1 MSLSWWIKW
10 LSKKEKL
17 LYSLNSGLSVSH
29 SSLVLMGMGVVL
41 GLSIATNHG
50 PTLFHSLPPA
60 SATSCSLRKQLR
72 PAIDRFDSY
81 RYNSDKRSF
90 VTVRCL
96 SSSVAPISV
105 SLPASEIKAMCKT
118 WLWRG
123 HTIKYL
129 IYPPLIPGNVSNP
142 PSDPLLLI
150 HGFGASVA
158 HWRRYLLLIMK
169 LKFSI
174 FH

>member
-1 MSLSWWIKW
+1 MVMGV
-10 LSKKEKL
+10 
-17 LYSLNSGLSVSH
+17 GL
-29 SSLVLMGMGVVL
+29 GMGT
-41 GLSIATNHG
+41 ATNPG

-60 SATSCSLRKQLR
+60 SAVSWSSRKQLR
-72 PAIDRFDSY
+72 AAIDRFDSY

-90 VTVRCL
+90 VTVTCL

-123 HTIKYL
+123 QTINYL
-129 IYPPLIPGNVSNP
+129 MYPTEIHGNVSNP
-142 PSDPLLLI
+142 PSDPLLLV

-158 HWRRYLLLIMK
+158 HWRRYLYLLIMK
-169 LKFSI
+169 
-174 FH
+174 